1 MQFKITFRAEQPGQ
15 LLPLSY
21 QYELSSWI
29 YKLIGDSNSE
39 FADFLHQQGYA
50 EGAKR
55 FKLFTFSNLYVP
67 KFEIQGDRMK
77 VLCPEISFLAS
88 FLVPQ
93 AAQDMIMG
101 LFNNQRLRL
110 GDKISQ
116 VELSV
121 QGAEMLR
128 LPELHGDVFR
138 LRTTSPLLVSR
149 PQLRPGDKL
158 MHDYLHPADAE
169 YADYFFKNLL
179 DKYRSAR
186 KHGLV
191 EEIGLDAPMAFRLGS
206 ENPKRRGIRI
216 KAFTPGET
224 KLIGYDFDFELQAPS
239 ALVRMGLLA
248 GFGGE
253 NALGFGAARV
263 L

>member
-1 MQFKITFRAEQPGQ
+1 MQFKITFQVEQPGQ

-29 YKLIGDSNSE
+29 YKLIGDADSE
-39 FADFLHQQGYA
+39 FAEFLHQQGYA

-116 VELSV
+116 VDLSV
-121 QGAEMLR
+121 RGAEMSR
-128 LPELHGDVFR
+128 LPELQGTAFR
-138 LRTTSPLLVSR
+138 LRTLSPVLVGR
-149 PQLRPGDKL
+149 PQNRPDGKL
-158 MHDYLHPADAE
+158 MHDYLHPGDEE
-169 YADYFFKNLL
+169 YASYFFKNLL
-179 DKYRSAR
+179 DKYRSAHN
-186 KHGLV
+186 HGLV
-191 EEIGLDAPMAFRLGS
+191 EEIDLEAPLAFRLRS

-224 KLIGYDFDFELQAPS
+224 KLIGYDFDFELQAPA
-239 ALVRMGLLA
+239 ALARLGLLA

-253 NALGFGAARV
+253 NALGFGAAKV
-263 L
+263 W